1 MPKILKLIHKCKDCP
16 HWHYYSG
23 GAYEC
28 REAERLPIHPDK
40 GNEAPPTWCPLPNSR
55 MRLSICTTPSKESHY
70 GVCQPD

>member
-40 GNEAPPTWCPLPNSR
+40 GNEAPPTWCPLPNYP
-55 MRLSICTTPSKESHY
+55 TAE
-70 GVCQPD
+70 